1 MNRKILYGYQIQ
13 DGELSAHPQEAEGV
27 KRTFSLYLAGMTQQQ
42 IADALNAEGFP
53 YSEESPVWSRPRV
66 VQTLRNSRYMGE
78 KGYPALVDDETF
90 HAAQAMRA
98 DRMRK
103 WGDHP
108 ALCLVRK
115 LRCGHCGHSL
125 RRISERQWRHTLRF
139 HCDGCGMSVTIPDAD
154 LLSEVERQAA
164 EYTPPADAPGY
175 APSEDTVR
183 LTNAINRGLEKP
195 EHPEEVTALIMQ
207 GISARYACFPTQM
220 TATDIL
226 RLIREKDYD
235 QAIRYITIT
244 AENTVTVT
252 FK

>member
-27 KRTFSLYLAGMTQQQ
+27 KRTFSLYLSGMTQQQ

-175 APSEDTVR
+175 TPSEDTVR

-195 EHPEEVTALIMQ
+195 EHPEAVTALIMQ

-244 AENTVTVT
+244 AENAVTVT

>member
-1 MNRKILYGYQIQ
+1 MSRKILYGYQIR

-27 KRTFSLYLAGMTQQQ
+27 KRIFSLYLSGMAQQH

-66 VQTLRNSRYMGE
+66 VQALRNSRYMGE

-90 HAAQAMRA
+90 CAAQTMRA
-98 DRMRK
+98 ERVRK

-125 RRISERQWRHTLRF
+125 RRSSQSQWKHTLRF

-154 LLSEVERQAA
+154 LLTEVERQAA
-164 EYTPPADAPGY
+164 EYTPPADSPGY

-183 LTNAINRGLEKP
+183 LTNAINRGLKKP
-195 EHPEEVTALIMQ
+195 ERPDEVVTLIMQ

-235 QAIRYITIT
+235 QAVRYITIT
-244 AENTVTVT
+244 AENAVTVT